1 MPPHAPRA
9 SMAPRAVLL
18 AVCVLLLAA
27 VSYAPTVALGSSLL
41 MGGAGFVMERPLL
54 LLQGVDVG
62 AVLSTVQAALQTA
75 QEDIAELKLKNGAT
89 VQQHH
94 PACRTADG
102 TAAVRG
108 GQRER
113 VDCTDGPRIRCGG
126 KHDGARLPP

>member
-41 MGGAGFVMERPLL
+41 MGGAGFVMERPL